1 MSTLKKILHV
11 LILPCSKAT
20 FLIEKR
26 MHSPLT
32 FSEKTQLNAHL
43 FLCKWCTVYEK
54 KAQFLHMALRNMIR
68 KKESEAAIYTI
79 DNKQLKEK
87 ILKKI
92 KK

>member
-1 MSTLKKILHV
+1 
-11 LILPCSKAT
+11 
-20 FLIEKR
+20 

-43 FLCKWCTVYEK
+43 FLCKWCMVYEK
-54 KAQFLHMALRNMIR
+54 KAQFLHVALRNMIR

-79 DNKQLKEK
+79 DNKQLKEEV
-87 ILKKI
+87 LKKI

>member
-43 FLCKWCTVYEK
+43 FLCKWCMVYEK
-54 KAQFLHMALRNMIR
+54 KAQFLHVALRNMIR
-68 KKESEAAIYTI
+68 KKESKAAIYTI
-79 DNKQLKEK
+79 DNKQLKEEV
-87 ILKKI
+87 LKKI

>member
-43 FLCKWCTVYEK
+43 FLCKWCMVYEK
-54 KAQFLHMALRNMIR
+54 KAQFLHLVLRNMVR
-68 KKESEAAIYTI
+68 KKETEATFYTI
-79 DNKQLKEK
+79 DNKQLKEE

>member
-43 FLCKWCTVYEK
+43 FLCKWCMVYEK
-54 KAQFLHMALRNMIR
+54 KAQFIHVALRNMIR

-79 DNKQLKEK
+79 DNKQLKEEV
-87 ILKKI
+87 LKKI

>member
-43 FLCKWCTVYEK
+43 FLCKWCMVYEK

-79 DNKQLKEK
+79 DNKQLKKEV
-87 ILKKI
+87 LKKI

>member
-26 MHSPLT
+26 MHSPLS

-43 FLCKWCTVYEK
+43 ILCKWCMAYEK
-54 KAQFLHMALRNMIR
+54 KAQFLHQALQNMIR
-68 KKESEAAIYTI
+68 KKEPEVSIYNI
-79 DNKQLKEK
+79 DNKQLKEEV
-87 ILKKI
+87 LKKI